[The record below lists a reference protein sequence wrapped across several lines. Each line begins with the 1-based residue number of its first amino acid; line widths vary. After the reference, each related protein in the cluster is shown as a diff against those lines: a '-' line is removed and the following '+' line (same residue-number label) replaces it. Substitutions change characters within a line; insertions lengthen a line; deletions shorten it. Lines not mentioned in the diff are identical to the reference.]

1 MRGISKPFT
10 LKLHVAGVR
19 IEATSTDF
27 PFSSDSGP
35 WYSRFMTAPSSVG
48 SEEVVVK
55 LEVLLEK
62 PPDCS
67 GLEKIFDAGAWSLYR
82 EGDAHWIVLAAHPT
96 TGTPAWAARLTA
108 DFQSGRVYC
117 DPALTHRGGIAR
129 GLVNPILHRLDQV
142 IMMRV
147 LSELGGCIIHAT
159 GAALGACG
167 VAFAGK
173 SGAGKSTLARFLQ
186 NSPLVSRG
194 LRLLSDDR
202 VIIREIR
209 NDLMIFGTP
218 WPGDAQIAA
227 AEEAPLR
234 AIVFLKHGR
243 EDKFARMTARDAA
256 LALLPVMSVPWYDR
270 EHVAR
275 FMAWCHH
282 VVERIPVWEFSFRP
296 HFNVWKSVKRFFQ
309 ELGK

>member
-1 MRGISKPFT
+1 ME
-10 LKLHVAGVR
+10 LHLAGVR
-19 IEATSTDF
+19 IEATSSDF
-27 PFSSDSGP
+27 SFCADSPP
-35 WYSRFMTAPSSVG
+35 WYSLFTKANSSN
-48 SEEVVVK
+48 SPDEFVVK

-67 GLEKIFDAGAWSLYR
+67 GLEKIFDAGAWSLHR

-108 DFQSGRVYC
+108 DLRSGRVYC
-117 DPALTHRGGIAR
+117 DPALTQAHQWGIAR

-142 IMMRV
+142 IMMHV
-147 LSELGGCIIHAT
+147 LCDLGGCIIHAT
-159 GAALGACG
+159 GAALGAYG

-202 VIIREIR
+202 VIIREIQGDFR
-209 NDLMIFGTP
+209 IFGTP

-227 AEEAPLR
+227 AEEAPLG

-243 EDKFARMTARDAA
+243 EDQFARMTARDAA

-282 VVERIPVWEFSFRP
+282 VAEHVPVWEFAFRP
-296 HFNVWKSVKRFFQ
+296 DSNVWKSVERFFQ
-309 ELGK
+309 GLEK